1 MALQKLV
8 IRRIFT
14 YRNYYEKLNAIPPI
28 HRYFMAT
35 EQLHL
40 NAVLT
45 CDESGTIMT
54 ANIDCEVLFNQPG
67 SQIVGA
73 ILSEKIQ
80 LESVVNIQQ
89 HFAAVSDAAKMNAHG
104 KAIIAKSIG
113 NNQAIELLAWLM
125 EDDNNKK
132 KQTKH
137 TYLCHLKIIPNHSG
151 NTPTNGSKNSLIEI
165 IDDLQKNSI
174 SDRGAHYVFGRGL
187 DALLEYTQS
196 EYGFIGEILHNADK
210 EPYLQTH
217 AITNIAWNDETRSFF
232 DMNAP
237 SGFAFFNNNTL
248 FGQTVTKGEVVI
260 ANSPKE
266 HPKSGG
272 LPEGHPPL
280 NHYLGLPIR
289 CNDELV
295 GMIGISNRPNG
306 YTQEIVDDLYFL
318 MNFLGFLIKSYQ
330 NDRERKFIASKLQ
343 VQSKELNEA
352 NDLLRAVYESSRD
365 IQFVLDSDGVIVKYH
380 VHDDK
385 DLYLPPVEFIGK
397 KIHEVL
403 PIQVAEQFK
412 NAFNEAIASNALVSF
427 DYMLPMPSGDC
438 TYNARIILLE
448 DKKTVITARDIS
460 AEKEKEFAL
469 IKATEAVVEM
479 NKKLIFQKHAI
490 DEHAIVS
497 ITDVEGDITYVND
510 KFCVISGYSREELL
524 GNRHNIIKSDEHPD
538 AFFVDMWKTISRGQT
553 WHGDIKNTSKT
564 GRDYWVMTTI
574 VPTLDDKGRPLQ
586 YVAIRTDI
594 TDRKQAEDEL
604 KLTTENFERVFNLSA
619 YMVCIASTEGYLL
632 KVSPAFTETLGY
644 SEKELLAQPFVA
656 FVHPSD
662 KQSTLDNLA
671 PLSMGEP
678 VIRYPN
684 RYICKDGSTKWLE
697 WTARNFES
705 GGKVY
710 AVAYDVT
717 ARKNAEAELER
728 IAHYDLLTNLPNRV
742 LLSDRL
748 SQAMAQCERRKQSLA
763 VAFMDLDGFKVVN
776 DTYGHNVG
784 DELLV
789 EVAQRMKEAL
799 RVGDTL
805 ARIGGDEFIAV
816 MVDLENIEDSEP
828 VLKRL
833 LKAAAAP
840 VTLGDA
846 VMQVSAS
853 IGVSFYPQDHG
864 DAGLLMRH
872 ADQAMYVAKQAGK
885 NRYHFFDTT
894 QDNAIKTH
902 GQSIDDIR
910 AALDR
915 REFVLQ
921 YQPKVNMNTGEV
933 IGVEALIRWQHP
945 VRGLVPPLDFLPAI
959 EGHAISLEIGEWVI
973 HTALSQINQWRSM
986 GLTLPISVNISAYQL
1001 QQPNFSTRLAALL
1014 AAHPDV
1020 NPHYLELEIL
1030 ETSVLSDINQVFDTM
1045 SACHDLGVYFSLDD
1059 FGTGYSS
1066 LTHIKRLPA
1075 YLIKIDQSFVR
1086 DMLEDVDDLAI
1097 VESVIGLAKTFKREV
1112 IAEGV
1117 ETIEHGVALLELGC
1131 ELAQG
1136 YGIAQPINADDIPE
1150 WVSNWKAYD
1159 AWQAYKS

>member
-1 MALQKLV
+1 MA
-8 IRRIFT
+8 
-14 YRNYYEKLNAIPPI
+14 A
-28 HRYFMAT
+28 
-35 EQLHL
+35 EQQHI

-45 CDESGTIMT
+45 CDESGTIIT
-54 ANIDCEVLFNQPG
+54 ANIDCELLFNQPR
-67 SQIVGA
+67 SQIIGA

-89 HFAAVSDAAKMNAHG
+89 HFAAVYDAAQMNAHG
-104 KAIIAKSIG
+104 KAIIAKNIG
-113 NNQAIELLAWLM
+113 NNQAIELLAWLID
-125 EDDNNKK
+125 DDNNKK

-137 TYLCHLKIIPNHSG
+137 TYLCHLKVIPSNSE
-151 NTPTNGSKNSLIEI
+151 NTQTNWSKNSLIEI

-196 EYGFIGEILHNADK
+196 EYGFIGEILHNADE

-232 DMNAP
+232 DTNAP

-260 ANSPKE
+260 ANAPKE

-289 CNDELV
+289 CNNELV

-343 VQSKELNEA
+343 IQSKQLNEA

-365 IQFVLDSDGVIVKYH
+365 IQFVLASDGVIIKYE
-380 VHDDK
+380 VHDDN
-385 DLYLPPVEFIGK
+385 DLYLPPDEFIGK
-397 KIHEVL
+397 KMHEVL
-403 PIQVAEQFK
+403 PIRVAEQFK
-412 NAFNEAIASNALVSF
+412 NAFDEVISSNSLVSF
-427 DYMLPMPSGDC
+427 DYMLTMPSGDC
-438 TYNARIILLE
+438 TYNARVVLLE
-448 DKKTVITARDIS
+448 DKKIVVTARDIT

-469 IKATEAVVEM
+469 IQATEATIEM
-479 NKKLIFQKHAI
+479 NKELIFQKHAM

-497 ITDVEGDITYVND
+497 VADIAGDIIYVND

-524 GNRHNIIKSDEHPD
+524 RNNHKIVKSDEHSD
-538 AFFVDMWKTISRGQT
+538 EFFVDIWNTISSGRA

-564 GRDYWVMTTI
+564 GSDYWLKTTI
-574 VPTLDDKGRPLQ
+574 VPTLNEEGKPFQ
-586 YVAIRTDI
+586 YVGIFTDI
-594 TDRKQAEDEL
+594 TDRKKAEDEV
-604 KLTTENFERVFNLSA
+604 KLSTDNFERVFNLSA

-644 SEKELLAQPFVA
+644 SEKELLDKPFVD

-671 PLSMGEP
+671 HLGKGAPI
-678 VIRYPN
+678 IRYPN

-697 WTARNFES
+697 WTARTFDS
-705 GGKVY
+705 GGNIY

-717 ARKNAEAELER
+717 SRKNAEAELER

-742 LLSDRL
+742 LLADRL
-748 SQAMAQCERRKQSLA
+748 SQAMVQCQRRNRSLA

-776 DTYGHNVG
+776 DRHGHNVG
-784 DELLV
+784 DDLLV
-789 EVAQRMKEAL
+789 EVAQRMKKAL
-799 RVGDTL
+799 REGDTL

-853 IGVSFYPQDHG
+853 IGVSLYPQDHV
-864 DAGLLMRH
+864 DAHLLIRH

-885 NRYHFFDTT
+885 NRYQFFDTA
-894 QDNAIKTH
+894 QDNAIKTL
-902 GQSIDDIR
+902 GQSIGDISS
-910 AALDR
+910 ALGR
-915 REFVLQ
+915 REFLLH
-921 YQPKVNMNTGEV
+921 YQPKVNMHTGEV
-933 IGVEALIRWQHP
+933 IGAEALIRWQHP
-945 VRGLVPPLDFLPAI
+945 ARGLVPPLEFLPTI
-959 EGHAISLEIGEWVI
+959 DGHAVSLELGEWVI
-973 HTALSQINQWRSM
+973 DTALSQINHWRNIGVNLS
-986 GLTLPISVNISAYQL
+986 ISVNISAYQL
-1001 QQPNFSTRLAALL
+1001 QQRNFSTRLASLL
-1014 AAHPDV
+1014 AAHPEV
-1020 NPHYLELEIL
+1020 PPHCLELEIL
-1030 ETSVLSDINQVFDTM
+1030 ETSVLSDISQVFDTM
-1045 SACHDLGVYFSLDD
+1045 SACHDLGVCFALDD

-1117 ETIEHGVALLELGC
+1117 ETIEHGVALLKLGC

-1136 YGIAQPINADDIPE
+1136 YGIARPMTASDIPE
-1150 WVSNWKAYD
+1150 WVSNWKTD
-1159 AWQAYKS
+1159 DSWQTYKG